1 MVIGEYDPPLD
12 PDKPTL
18 PTFYMGLYTPG
29 PEATLYYGMNTAYAL
44 GQVLFALLALLAIR
58 NGVSFMGQWTG
69 LTLGLLAAVGWLTIG
84 FLFLE
89 YPEPRIIM
97 AIFAALL
104 IGAAL
109 TAA

>member
-1 MVIGEYDPPLD
+1 
-12 PDKPTL
+12 
-18 PTFYMGLYTPG
+18 
-29 PEATLYYGMNTAYAL
+29 
-44 GQVLFALLALLAIR
+44 
-58 NGVSFMGQWTG
+58 
-69 LTLGLLAAVGWLTIG
+69 LGLLAAVGWLTIG